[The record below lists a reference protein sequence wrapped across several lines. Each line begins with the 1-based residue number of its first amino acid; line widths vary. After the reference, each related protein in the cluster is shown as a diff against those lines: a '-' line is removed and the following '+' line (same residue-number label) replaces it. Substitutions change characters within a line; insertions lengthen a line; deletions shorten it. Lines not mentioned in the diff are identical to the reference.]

1 MKFKCEPIKP
11 TPVILKVNNI
21 RTVQINPQDATATP
35 NDVEEGKIFYGKEGR
50 EVGTYK
56 KKILTRIVIEP
67 TKEIQNILPESPYDG
82 FNEVQIEKIPDEYII
97 PEGILKIEENGVKN
111 VTNYSEVE
119 VEVYDDLNS
128 ELTEQETLLN
138 ELETQVNKLPDKPVD
153 RLQWKCDNAKSL
165 SYEFYNLWDQVIYTD
180 DMVTQ
185 IMSGIN
191 TSNVVNMYNMF
202 GSTGTARYND
212 LSGITLDMSNCEVL
226 NSMFSNQST
235 LSKLPKM
242 INMNKPKSVENMF
255 MNCKS
260 LVDLSELNIGQLRIA
275 THMFSGCSN
284 LTKIP
289 ELNVSSTINMSY
301 MFNGCKSLT
310 NLDLSNWDTSSVT
323 NMNYMFSE
331 CRKLENLD
339 VSSFDTSKVISM
351 NSMFMYCDSL
361 TNLDVSSF
369 DTSSVTNMGSMFR
382 ACSGITTISN
392 FDTSKLTYL
401 TYMFYLC
408 NSITTITNFDLRQ
421 VNDLSMF
428 IAETPNIT
436 NLGLKNIRKNLQ
448 IGRGTTWGHLL
459 TDESIINTFQEL
471 WDNTNNALSGTRTL
485 TLSTPSYARA
495 EAIYV
500 KLIDITDE
508 MRAED
513 EYIDNKKPCVVCES
527 TDEGAMTLKEYG
539 ISKNWNISK

>member
-138 ELETQVNKLPDKPVD
+138 ELETQVNKLPEKPYD
-153 RLQWKCDNAKSL
+153 MLQQILDVTHTFPEKLFGKGGG
-165 SYEFYNLWDQVIYTD
+165 FYDEGRKLNEEEIFSICNKLDTSEVRVFDYGFWALPITKVPN
-180 DMVTQ
+180 
-185 IMSGIN
+185 IN
-191 TSNVVNMYNMF
+191 TSK
-202 GSTGTARYND
+202 ARLMQN
-212 LSGITLDMSNCEVL
+212 TLAQSKVTEFPYYWD
-226 NSMFSNQST
+226 FSN
-235 LSKLPKM
+235 
-242 INMNKPKSVENMF
+242 VENMSLF
-255 MNCKS
+255 MNGS
-260 LVDLSELNIGQLRIA
+260 SIENLV
-275 THMFSGCSN
+275 
-284 LTKIP
+284 IP
-289 ELNVSSTINMSY
+289 ENTLPVDVGLNSA
-301 MFNGCKSLT
+301 FNGCS
-310 NLDLSNWDTSSVT
+310 
-323 NMNYMFSE
+323 
-331 CRKLENLD
+331 KLKTVDIN
-339 VSSFDTSKVISM
+339 I
-351 NSMFMYCDSL
+351 N
-361 TNLDVSSF
+361 N
-369 DTSSVTNMGSMFR
+369 
-382 ACSGITTISN
+382 TISYSQLFRGCSALIEANLHN
-392 FDTSKLTYL
+392 FKGGSELFNGCGELVNVYG
-401 TYMFYLC
+401 
-408 NSITTITNFDLRQ
+408 TINLLGVTASYILNGCIKIQ
-421 VNDLSMF
+421 
-428 IAETPNIT
+428 NIT
-436 NLGLKNIRKNLQ
+436 FKNIDKNLQ
-448 IGRGTTWGHLL
+448 IGNGTSYGTLL
-459 TDESIINTFQEL
+459 TDETIINTFKEL
-471 WDNTNNALSGTRTL
+471 WDNINNTLGGTRTL

-500 KLIDITDE
+500 KLVEVTDE

-539 ISKNWNISK
+539 LGKNWNIAK